1 MYEEEQFKYAYDRF
15 ITQANDLLEN
25 QNIDV
30 LMVAAVM
37 STIGM
42 SLYRT
47 ALSEEDYNKMVEA
60 MFDLKGEIQTLG
72 PKEMLH

>member
-60 MFDLKGEIQTLG
+60 MFDLKGEIQTLE
-72 PKEMLH
+72 PKEVLH